1 MKCLE
6 KNIDFFIYRI
16 LMQIF
21 VKLSGKSYVIN
32 CNEGDLVDSVIIRA
46 FKKYIEDCNRCFYAT
61 IQTDYY
67 NYLRSSQ
74 FNFVGINFRFGT
86 DMIVTKDMDEHTI
99 QQSYM
104 SNPSKKFSNNDIDYI
119 SMILSSCKL

>member
-1 MKCLE
+1 
-6 KNIDFFIYRI
+6 
-16 LMQIF
+16 MQIF

-67 NYLRSSQ
+67 N
-74 FNFVGINFRFGT
+74 
-86 DMIVTKDMDEHTI
+86 
-99 QQSYM
+99 
-104 SNPSKKFSNNDIDYI
+104 
-119 SMILSSCKL
+119 